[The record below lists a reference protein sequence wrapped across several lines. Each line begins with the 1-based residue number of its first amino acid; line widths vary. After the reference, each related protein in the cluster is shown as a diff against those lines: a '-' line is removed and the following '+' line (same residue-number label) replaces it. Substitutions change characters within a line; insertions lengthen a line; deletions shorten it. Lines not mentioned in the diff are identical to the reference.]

1 MQTEGKGSAA
11 LLKPVVRLLTPGRQH
26 GAWKGLLGAD
36 RLGGRGCQSRYWAVS
51 IEKGQK
57 WSQPGR
63 TLWSRGGN
71 SKLVED

>member
-1 MQTEGKGSAA
+1 MQPEGKGSAA

-36 RLGGRGCQSRYWAVS
+36 RLGGKGCQSQCWAVS

-57 WSQPGR
+57 
-63 TLWSRGGN
+63 
-71 SKLVED
+71 